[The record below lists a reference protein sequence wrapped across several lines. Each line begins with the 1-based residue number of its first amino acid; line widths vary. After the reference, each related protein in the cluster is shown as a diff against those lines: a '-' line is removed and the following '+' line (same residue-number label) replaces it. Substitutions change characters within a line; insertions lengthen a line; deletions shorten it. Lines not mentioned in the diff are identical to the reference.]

1 MDVNNGEII
10 SLVSLPNFN
19 INLRSTLNDEKYINK
34 ITKGVYELG
43 SIFKTFTVAL
53 ALENKLVDPN
63 TIIKDI
69 PKKIKCSVH
78 EIADMKDHPKDL
90 SVEEILIRSSNV
102 GSVVL
107 AKKIGK
113 DRFKNFIKQ
122 TKITENPDIELEEV
136 GTPHKLKWNKCK
148 LETISFGHGI
158 TTTPLQATALYAA
171 LSNGGKLIS
180 PSLIKGKD
188 NLKLDKI
195 ISYDTSIQL
204 RRILRKV
211 VSDKNGTA
219 SLADMNGYFVGGKT
233 GTAESYGDEK
243 NRINTFISVFP
254 SNKPNYTL
262 FVMLENPKINQ
273 NLIYNYRGIKTK
285 APYNTSGWNSVYVA
299 GKIIEKMGQF

>member
-1 MDVNNGEII
+1 MDVNNGDII

-148 LETISFGHGI
+148 LETIAFGHGI
-158 TTTPLQATALYAA
+158 TTTPLQATALY
-171 LSNGGKLIS
+171 
-180 PSLIKGKD
+180 
-188 NLKLDKI
+188 
-195 ISYDTSIQL
+195 
-204 RRILRKV
+204 
-211 VSDKNGTA
+211 GT
-219 SLADMNGYFVGGKT
+219 
-233 GTAESYGDEK
+233 E
-243 NRINTFISVFP
+243 
-254 SNKPNYTL
+254 
-262 FVMLENPKINQ
+262 
-273 NLIYNYRGIKTK
+273 
-285 APYNTSGWNSVYVA
+285 
-299 GKIIEKMGQF
+299 